1 MEACSPGVLF
11 DLDGTLVD
19 SNYLHVL
26 AWARAFDDHGFW
38 APMAD
43 IHRMVGVG
51 SSVLVRE
58 LLGADA
64 PAEELSRSHGTH
76 FDRLKPELRAFP
88 GARALLEDVAARRGR
103 VVLATSS
110 REEDVEALVATLGGT
125 DVIDAVT
132 SGGDVDEA
140 KPDPEVL
147 VVAMDKGGVDR
158 DRAVLLGDSV
168 WDVEAAGRA
177 GIPCV
182 AVLTGGVSRAE
193 LSEAGAVAVYRDL
206 AELRAGLDTSPLRT
220 GFAP

>member
-1 MEACSPGVLF
+1 MEPRSPGVLF

-19 SNYLHVL
+19 SNYLHVV
-26 AWARAFDDHGFW
+26 AWARAFADHGLW
-38 APMAD
+38 APMAA

-51 SSVLVRE
+51 SPVLVRE
-58 LLGADA
+58 LLGEDA
-64 PAEELSRSHGTH
+64 PAEALGDAHGRH
-76 FDRLKPELRAFP
+76 FDTLKPELRAFP
-88 GARALLEDVAARRGR
+88 GAGALLEDVAARGGR

-125 DVIDAVT
+125 DAVDAVT

-140 KPDPEVL
+140 KPEPDVL
-147 VVAMDKGGVDR
+147 VVAMEKGGVDR

-177 GIPCV
+177 GIPCA

-193 LSEAGAVAVYRDL
+193 LEEAGAVAVYRDL
-206 AELRAGLDTSPLRT
+206 AELRAELDASPLRT
-220 GFAP
+220 GFAV